1 MRRREPTPLTRLL
14 RALAIVVAMV
24 LLFDGRVLSLWAD
37 SLKDLKARALF
48 TGIVGPLTRLTRAH
62 RLERAEAGMNGAFK
76 IALSGSS
83 DGSSVR
89 IGRAPA
95 APAES
100 ALPPSGAAP
109 AEAVAIEVPSP
120 KPEPSSKPDGTVEI
134 SDSVF
139 YPDYYRSFSFSARTA
154 DAAAETAE
162 ATEAVES
169 VHQARPQNLLFIGD
183 SLLGSMS
190 GSLKRSAPKH
200 PDYSIQLEYGI
211 SSALVQSVYCD
222 WQKRLERLLSE
233 SDYDCV
239 VIFLGANDGI
249 GIHSGG
255 VDLAFDSEAW
265 REEYQGRV
273 RKLLKAIDG
282 KAERI
287 YWLGTP
293 PMRKQSYGD
302 KMKRINELVA
312 QVCAEFPNAAYLDL
326 IPLLGD
332 SSGRYRAAMY
342 LDGELKT
349 VRAEDGIH
357 FSQVGAQLLTDFVFG
372 RLGQDSSAG
381 EERGTADRPSPEGLS
396 WVSGPAPGPSP

>member
-1 MRRREPTPLTRLL
+1 MRRREPTPLSRLL

-37 SLKDLKARALF
+37 ALKDLRARALF
-48 TGIVGPLTRLTRAH
+48 TGIVGPLTRLTRVH
-62 RLERAEAGMNGAFK
+62 GLERAEAGMNGAFK

-89 IGRAPA
+89 IGRAP
-95 APAES
+95 
-100 ALPPSGAAP
+100 GART
-109 AEAVAIEVPSP
+109 EAVAIEVPSP
-120 KPEPSSKPDGTVEI
+120 KPEPSFKPDGTVEI

-139 YPDYYRSFSFSARTA
+139 YPDYYRSFSFSARDTV
-154 DAAAETAE
+154 AETAE
-162 ATEAVES
+162 AEARL
-169 VHQARPQNLLFIGD
+169 HQAKPQNLLFIGD
-183 SLLGSMS
+183 SLLGSMA

-255 VDLAFDSEAW
+255 VDLAFDSQAW
-265 REEYQGRV
+265 REEYQARV

-282 KAERI
+282 KAKRI